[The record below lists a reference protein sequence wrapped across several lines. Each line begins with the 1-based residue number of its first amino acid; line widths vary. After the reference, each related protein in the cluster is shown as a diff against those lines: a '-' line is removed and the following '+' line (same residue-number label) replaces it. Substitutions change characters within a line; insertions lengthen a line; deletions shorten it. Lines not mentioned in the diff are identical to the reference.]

1 MHRRAAPSNS
11 TSKED
16 VTTAHTNTFR
26 STTKRNAS
34 SSSSKSGI
42 FLLIIIIA
50 GLVGLL
56 MYQNNVSK
64 QEMNTILR
72 EENVQMGR
80 MKSELELQKS
90 VFEEEKR
97 KLQNEVKAAE
107 RKAVVS
113 NDVVEEKK
121 EDQSEFLR
129 GQVDHLKEEM
139 QKSAKFNVLE
149 K

>member
-1 MHRRAAPSNS
+1 M
-11 TSKED
+11 
-16 VTTAHTNTFR
+16 
-26 STTKRNAS
+26 
-34 SSSSKSGI
+34 
-42 FLLIIIIA
+42 
-50 GLVGLL
+50 
-56 MYQNNVSK
+56 SK
-64 QEMNTILR
+64 QEIDIILR
-72 EENVQMGR
+72 DENVQMGR

-97 KLQNEVKAAE
+97 KLQNEVKAIAAE
-107 RKAVVS
+107 MKMKAAVAKDAVVK
-113 NDVVEEKK
+113 EEK

>member
-1 MHRRAAPSNS
+1 
-11 TSKED
+11 
-16 VTTAHTNTFR
+16 
-26 STTKRNAS
+26 
-34 SSSSKSGI
+34 
-42 FLLIIIIA
+42 
-50 GLVGLL
+50 
-56 MYQNNVSK
+56 
-64 QEMNTILR
+64 MNTILR

-107 RKAVVS
+107 KMKAVVS